1 MPIMLSAS
9 LVDVAVV
16 VFMVVL
22 VLSYWLLYSTYV
34 IKFIVVGIV
43 AALVVV
49 WAVALMVLINAFYG
63 TNGGLIMM
71 VV

>member
-1 MPIMLSAS
+1 
-9 LVDVAVV
+9 VDVAVV

>member
-1 MPIMLSAS
+1 M
-9 LVDVAVV
+9 DVAVV

>member
-1 MPIMLSAS
+1 M
-9 LVDVAVV
+9 DVAVV

-63 TNGGLIMM
+63 TNDGLIMM
-71 VV
+71 VG